1 MKIRTD
7 FVSNSSSCSFFV
19 GLHTQADIDEFKKLI
34 GMLKEKNVYMQIFE
48 NLKEAHDR
56 WYGEIFDGSDKAA
69 AALVPGNYILI
80 DVCDDHWYGYED
92 KFYDVKDRFTDKYK
106 FKLYSDKEAHMSAGD
121 KLPKVVE
128 FEQYFKEKW
137 D

>member
-1 MKIRTD
+1 MKTRLD

-19 GLHTQADIDEFKKLI
+19 WLETNEDIEEFKKLI
-34 GMLKEKNVYMQIFE
+34 DMLKEKNVSMTLFS
-48 NLKEAHDR
+48 NLADANDR
-56 WYGEIFDGSDKAA
+56 WYGEVFNGNKFEVDG
-69 AALVPGNYILI
+69 LNPGNFMLI

-121 KLPKVVE
+121 KLPKA
-128 FEQYFKEKW
+128 KEY
-137 D
+137 